1 MLMDLLGSSLEDL
14 FVENGKKLSLKTV
27 LQVGEQMIDRI
38 EVLHEKNIL
47 HRDIKPDNFL
57 MGTGKNSHILYI
69 VDFGLSKKYIQDS
82 NISVTQISIFP
93 TKKVRSSLE
102 RLATQASTLIWE
114 LSSLE
119 EMTFSPLVMS

>member
-114 LSSLE
+114 LSSLGG
-119 EMTFSPLVMS
+119 MTFSPLVMS